1 MGMFNYKNYNTA
13 HVTYLVSSSY
23 KLAIY
28 ATQERFLDWAVFWHL
43 NYLLSI
49 QTKLITLLMLLM
61 KAGVILQWK
70 NSGYLRNM
78 SIQEVFIAFPVRL
91 QETLRQDLVLS

>member
-1 MGMFNYKNYNTA
+1 MGLFNYKDYHQAQITGLISASYNIAVYANTGK
-13 HVTYLVSSSY
+13 VLGLGSFLVSGYLQS
-23 KLAIY
+23 
-28 ATQERFLDWAVFWHL
+28 TQ
-43 NYLLSI
+43 I
-49 QTKLITLLMLLM
+49 GLIILPMFLM